1 MRQPANKSNPS
12 PTRAAGPV
20 MVGPRLPLWLMAA
33 VLVLM
38 TVLAY
43 QPVWHAGFIWDDD
56 AFLVDNPLIKAGDG
70 LYRFW
75 CTTSAP
81 DYFPMTSTTLWL
93 EWRLWGDHPLG
104 YHLV

>member
-12 PTRAAGPV
+12 PTGAAGPV

-56 AFLVDNPLIKAGDG
+56 AFLVAVSYTHLTLPTKA
-70 LYRFW
+70 
-75 CTTSAP
+75 
-81 DYFPMTSTTLWL
+81 
-93 EWRLWGDHPLG
+93 
-104 YHLV
+104 